1 MEDKMTQIAIDG
13 PAGSGKSTIAKKL
26 ANHLG
31 LIYIDTGAM
40 YRTLTLVALEKG
52 IGADEDEK
60 LAILLKDFPFHFE
73 QISGK
78 QAVFLGER
86 DVSLEIRREG
96 ISQHVAQYAK
106 NSLVREYLSNLQREM
121 TKENAVIIDGR
132 DIGTVI
138 LPQADFKFFL
148 TASPEERAK
157 RRTKELE
164 EKGEKVDYQL
174 ILEDIIKRDTLDKKR
189 TTSPLKRAEDAIL
202 IDTDNKNIEEVF
214 HLILNDINQ
223 GKKSLE

>member
-1 MEDKMTQIAIDG
+1 MIQIAIDG
-13 PAGSGKSTIAKKL
+13 PAGSGKSTIAKKI

-40 YRTLTLVALEKG
+40 YRTLTLIATEKS
-52 IGADEDEK
+52 IGATEDEK
-60 LAILLKDFPFHFE
+60 LADLLKDFPFHFE
-73 QISGK
+73 PVSGK
-78 QAVFLGER
+78 QRVFLGER
-86 DVSLEIRREG
+86 DVTFEIRGES
-96 ISQHVAQYAK
+96 ISRQVAQYAK
-106 NSLVREYLSNLQREM
+106 NPLVRSYLAQLQREM
-121 TKENAVIIDGR
+121 TKENPVIMDGR

-138 LPQADFKFFL
+138 LPHADFKFFL

-174 ILEDIIKRDTLDKKR
+174 ILEEIIKRDDVDKKR
-189 TTSPLKRAEDAIL
+189 STSPLKRAEDAIL

-214 HLILNDINQ
+214 HLILNIINQ

>member
-1 MEDKMTQIAIDG
+1 MIQIAIDG
-13 PAGSGKSTIAKKL
+13 PAGSGKSTIAKKI

-40 YRTLTLVALEKG
+40 YRTLTLIATEKS
-52 IGADEDEK
+52 IGATEDEK
-60 LAILLKDFPFHFE
+60 LADLLKDFPFHFE
-73 QISGK
+73 PVSGK
-78 QAVFLGER
+78 QRVFLGER
-86 DVSLEIRREG
+86 DVTFEIRGES
-96 ISQHVAQYAK
+96 ISQQVAQYAK
-106 NSLVREYLSNLQREM
+106 NPLVRSYLAQLQREM
-121 TKENAVIIDGR
+121 TKENPVIMDGR

-138 LPQADFKFFL
+138 LPHADFKFFL

-174 ILEDIIKRDTLDKKR
+174 ILEEIIKRDDVDKKR
-189 TTSPLKRAEDAIL
+189 STSPLKRAEDAIL

-214 HLILNDINQ
+214 HLILNIINQ

>member
-1 MEDKMTQIAIDG
+1 MIQIAIDG

-60 LAILLKDFPFHFE
+60 LVMLLEDFPFHFE
-73 QISGK
+73 QVTGK

-86 DVSLEIRREG
+86 DVSLAIRCER
-96 ISQHVAQYAK
+96 ISQHVAEYAK
-106 NSLVREYLSNLQREM
+106 NPLVRAYLANFQREM
-121 TKENAVIIDGR
+121 TKENAVIMDGR

>member
-1 MEDKMTQIAIDG
+1 MIQIAIDG
-13 PAGSGKSTIAKKL
+13 PAGSGKSTIAKKI

-40 YRTLTLVALEKG
+40 YRTLTLIATEKG
-52 IGADEDEK
+52 IGATEDEK
-60 LAILLKDFPFHFE
+60 LADLLKDFPFHFE
-73 QISGK
+73 PVSGK
-78 QAVFLGER
+78 QRVFLGER
-86 DVSLEIRREG
+86 DVTFEIRGES
-96 ISQHVAQYAK
+96 ISQQVAQYAK
-106 NSLVREYLSNLQREM
+106 NPLVRSYLAQLQREM
-121 TKENAVIIDGR
+121 TKENPVIMDGR

-138 LPQADFKFFL
+138 LPHADFKFFL

-174 ILEDIIKRDTLDKKR
+174 ILEEIIKRDDVDKKR
-189 TTSPLKRAEDAIL
+189 STSPLKRAEDAIL

-214 HLILNDINQ
+214 HLILNIINQ

>member
-1 MEDKMTQIAIDG
+1 MIQIAIDG

-26 ANHLG
+26 ASYLG

-60 LAILLKDFPFHFE
+60 LAMLLEDFPFHFE
-73 QISGK
+73 QVLGK
-78 QAVFLGER
+78 QGVFLGEH
-86 DVSLEIRREG
+86 DVTLDIRREG

-106 NSLVREYLSNLQREM
+106 NPLVRAYLAHLQREM
-121 TKENAVIIDGR
+121 TKENAVIMDGR

-157 RRTKELE
+157 RRTRELE

-174 ILEDIIKRDTLDKKR
+174 ILEEIIKRDDVDKKR
-189 TTSPLKRAEDAIL
+189 STSPLKQAEDAIL
-202 IDTDNKNIEEVF
+202 INTDNKNIEEVF
-214 HLILNDINQ
+214 SLILAEITQ

>member
-1 MEDKMTQIAIDG
+1 MIQIAIDG
-13 PAGSGKSTIAKKL
+13 PAGSGKSTIAKKI

-40 YRTLTLVALEKG
+40 YRTLTLIATEKG
-52 IGADEDEK
+52 IGATEDEK
-60 LAILLKDFPFHFE
+60 LADLLKDFPFHFE
-73 QISGK
+73 LVSGK
-78 QAVFLGER
+78 QGVFLGER
-86 DVSLEIRREG
+86 DVTFEIRGES
-96 ISQHVAQYAK
+96 ISQQVAQYAK
-106 NSLVREYLSNLQREM
+106 NPLVRSYLAQLQREM
-121 TKENAVIIDGR
+121 TKENPVIMDGR

-138 LPQADFKFFL
+138 LPHADFKFFL

-174 ILEDIIKRDTLDKKR
+174 ILEEIIKRDDVDKKR
-189 TTSPLKRAEDAIL
+189 STSPLKRAEDAIL

-214 HLILNDINQ
+214 HLILNIINQ

>member
-1 MEDKMTQIAIDG
+1 MIQIAIDG
-13 PAGSGKSTIAKKL
+13 PAGSGKSTIAKKI

-40 YRTLTLVALEKG
+40 YRTLTLIATEKG
-52 IGADEDEK
+52 IGATEDEK
-60 LAILLKDFPFHFE
+60 LEDLLKDFPFHFE
-73 QISGK
+73 PVSGK
-78 QAVFLGER
+78 QGVFLGER
-86 DVSLEIRREG
+86 DVTFEIRGES
-96 ISQHVAQYAK
+96 ISQQVAQYAK
-106 NSLVREYLSNLQREM
+106 NPLVRSYLAQLQREM
-121 TKENAVIIDGR
+121 TKENPVIMDGR

-138 LPQADFKFFL
+138 LPHADFKFFL

-174 ILEDIIKRDTLDKKR
+174 ILEEIIKRDDVDKKR
-189 TTSPLKRAEDAIL
+189 STSPLKRAEDAIL

-214 HLILNDINQ
+214 HLILNIINQ

>member
-1 MEDKMTQIAIDG
+1 MIQIAIDG
-13 PAGSGKSTIAKKL
+13 PAGSGKSTIAKKI

-40 YRTLTLVALEKG
+40 YRTLTLIATEKS
-52 IGADEDEK
+52 IGATEDEK
-60 LAILLKDFPFHFE
+60 LADLLKDFPFHFE
-73 QISGK
+73 PVSGK
-78 QAVFLGER
+78 QRVFLGER
-86 DVSLEIRREG
+86 DVTFEVRGES
-96 ISQHVAQYAK
+96 ISQQVAQYAK
-106 NSLVREYLSNLQREM
+106 NPLVRSYLAQLQREM
-121 TKENAVIIDGR
+121 TKENPVIMDGR

-138 LPQADFKFFL
+138 LPHADFKFFL

-174 ILEDIIKRDTLDKKR
+174 ILEEIIKRDDVDKKR
-189 TTSPLKRAEDAIL
+189 STSPLKRAEDAIL

-214 HLILNDINQ
+214 HLILNIINQ